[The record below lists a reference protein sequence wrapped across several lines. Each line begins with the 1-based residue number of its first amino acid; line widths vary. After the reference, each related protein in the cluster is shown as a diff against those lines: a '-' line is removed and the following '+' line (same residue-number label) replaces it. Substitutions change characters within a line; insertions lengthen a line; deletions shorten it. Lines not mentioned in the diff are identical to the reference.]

1 MKICGACEEELP
13 RESFS
18 GKQWKLRKSLR
29 RCGECVT
36 AGKGL
41 ALFAKGRERS
51 AGDECP
57 ICSRLL
63 PHYNNESM
71 LYTCC
76 MKLVCN
82 GCELEADKRGMDDKC
97 PFCRTPPPDSDE
109 AQIARI
115 QKRVKANDP
124 EGIYNLAISY
134 RDGRDGLE
142 EDVPRAVELFER
154 AAELGSKDAHYDLA
168 TIFNEHTAGE
178 GIDKD
183 MARAL
188 EHYEFAAKQGHVAA
202 RHNLGIYEFD
212 SGNSG
217 LACKHWR
224 ISAKLGD
231 ADSLN
236 NIKGLYTKG
245 LASKSDYADSLR
257 GYHDAVEEMNSPE
270 RDEAKAYWA
279 DKT

>member
-82 GCELEADKRGMDDKC
+82 GCELEADKRGMGNTC
-97 PFCRTPPPDSDE
+97 PFCRTPTPKSDE
-109 AQIARI
+109 AILQMI

-124 EGIYNLAISY
+124 VAIHQLGACY
-134 RDGRDGLE
+134 KTEINGLE
-142 EDVPRAVELFER
+142 KDMPRAVELFER
-154 AAELGSKDAHYDLA
+154 AAEFGSKQAHFDLGYMLDEFA
-168 TIFNEHTAGE
+168 DDE

-183 MARAL
+183 MARAH
-188 EHYEFAAKQGHVAA
+188 EHYEIAAKWGHVKA
-202 RHNLGIYEFD
+202 RHNLGSIEYK
-212 SGNSG
+212 SGNYA
-217 LACKHWR
+217 LALKHWM
-224 ISAKLGD
+224 ISAKLGYTN
-231 ADSLN
+231 SLSA
-236 NIKGLYTKG
+236 IKVLFEKG
-245 LASKSDYADSLR
+245 SATKSDYAEVLR
-257 GYHDAVEEMNSPE
+257 GYQEAVEEMSSPE
-270 RDEAKAYWA
+270 REEAKIFFAGM
-279 DKT
+279 T